1 MALPEEI
8 LVILAKNQF
17 NKDPYVSDMLAGCLS
32 SVMAYYHAKNDH
44 LLDKTL
50 EILGDNIR
58 YNGLSEVL
66 WHERLTVNII
76 NQLEP
81 KELLKAQIMVTG
93 QGKIAEAEEEKERL
107 RELYKAIIE
116 RQE

>member
-8 LVILAKNQF
+8 LVVLAKNQF
-17 NKDPYVSDMLAGCLS
+17 NKDPYISDMLAGCLR

-44 LLDKTL
+44 LLDETL
-50 EILGDNIR
+50 EVLGNNIHH
-58 YNGLSEVL
+58 NGLFEVL
-66 WHERLTVNII
+66 QHEKLTVDII

-93 QGKIAEAEEEKERL
+93 QGKIAENEEEKERL

-116 RQE
+116 KRG